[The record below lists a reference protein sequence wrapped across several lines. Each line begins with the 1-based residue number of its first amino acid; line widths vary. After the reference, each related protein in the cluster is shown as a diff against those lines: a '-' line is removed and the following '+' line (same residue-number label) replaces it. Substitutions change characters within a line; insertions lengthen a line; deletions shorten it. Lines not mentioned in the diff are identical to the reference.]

1 MHPAASIVWFTT
13 ASGAGY
19 GLLFLIGLLAPFGLL
34 PQEDAFGAA
43 ALGLALGLV
52 VFGLVAS
59 TFHLGHPERAWR
71 ALSQWRSSWLS
82 REGLAALL
90 TFIPALL
97 LGAGWLLLDR
107 VWLWAALLAALGA
120 VVTVW
125 CTAMIYRSLR
135 AIPAWANP
143 WTAPNYLALALFTGA
158 VWLLLLLTAFGAPH
172 RLVAGLA
179 IASGLLA
186 WACKLAYWGSV
197 SAARAVAT
205 AESAT
210 GLAGPVRLLAAP
222 HTEENYLMKEM
233 GFQVARKLAP
243 RLRRIVHLGLFAL
256 PLAATLACFAASGWA
271 AVALGLIAAAC
282 ASVGAL
288 VERWLFFAE
297 AKHVVTLYYGARAA

>member
-19 GLLFLIGLLAPFGLL
+19 GLLFLVGLLAPAGLL
-34 PQEDAFGAA
+34 PQGRGFGAA
-43 ALGLALGLV
+43 ALGLALALIA
-52 VFGLVAS
+52 FGLVAS
-59 TFHLGHPERAWR
+59 TFHLGRPERAWR

-82 REGLAALL
+82 REGVAALA
-90 TFIPALL
+90 TFVPALL
-97 LGAGWLLLDR
+97 LAAGWLLLGR
-107 VWLWAALLAALGA
+107 VWPWAGLLAALGA
-120 VVTVW
+120 VATIW
-125 CTAMIYRSLR
+125 CTAMIYRSLA

-143 WTAPNYLALALFTGA
+143 WTLPNYLALALFTGA
-158 VWLLLLLTAFGAPH
+158 VWLQLLLALFGAPH
-172 RLVAGLA
+172 RLAAALVLAAGLV
-179 IASGLLA
+179 A
-186 WACKLAYWGSV
+186 WACKVVYWRKR
-197 SAARAVAT
+197 AAAGATAT

-222 HTEENYLMKEM
+222 HTEANYVMKEM
-233 GFQVARKLAP
+233 GFEIARRLAP

-256 PLAATLACFAASGWA
+256 PFAATLIGLAAPGWPAIALA
-271 AVALGLIAAAC
+271 AIAAAC